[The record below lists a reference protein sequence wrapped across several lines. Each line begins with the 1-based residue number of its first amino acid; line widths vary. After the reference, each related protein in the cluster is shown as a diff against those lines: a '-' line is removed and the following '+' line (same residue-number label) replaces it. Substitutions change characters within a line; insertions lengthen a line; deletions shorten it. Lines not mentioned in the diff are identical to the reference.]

1 MLINYS
7 QGSLIMDRIVV
18 GAMAAILVV
27 TVQACGTNSVEESV
41 PVSQDEVQVVSESPR
56 VFFVQ
61 PEEGSEVQSPVHFEF
76 GVEDF
81 MIAPV
86 PEGTVEEARSG
97 MGHHHLGVDTDCL
110 PAGTEIPKADPWIH
124 FGKGNNVIDV
134 QLTPGSHTFVLQTG
148 DDRHHTIEGLCAT
161 VTVSVVE

>member
-1 MLINYS
+1 MLINHS

-76 GVEDF
+76 GIEDF
-81 MIAPV
+81 VIAPV

-97 MGHHHLGVDTDCL
+97 MGHHHLGVDTECL

-124 FGKGNNVIDV
+124 FGQGNNVIDV
-134 QLTPGSHTFVLQTG
+134 QLTPGPHTFVLQTG
-148 DDRHHTIEGLCAT
+148 DDRHHTIEGLCASVT
-161 VTVSVVE
+161 VTVLE

>member
-1 MLINYS
+1 MLINHS

-27 TVQACGTNSVEESV
+27 TIQACGTDSVEESV

>member
-1 MLINYS
+1 MLINHF
-7 QGSLIMDRIVV
+7 QASLIMDRIVV
-18 GAMAAILVV
+18 GAMVAILVV
-27 TVQACGTNSVEESV
+27 TIQACGTGSVEESV
-41 PVSQDEVQVVSESPR
+41 PVSQDEVQAVSESPR

-76 GVEDF
+76 GIEDF

>member
-1 MLINYS
+1 MLINHS

-61 PEEGSEVQSPVHFEF
+61 P
-76 GVEDF
+76 VES
-81 MIAPV
+81 ISAC
-86 PEGTVEEARSG
+86 G
-97 MGHHHLGVDTDCL
+97 
-110 PAGTEIPKADPWIH
+110 IIW
-124 FGKGNNVIDV
+124 
-134 QLTPGSHTFVLQTG
+134 
-148 DDRHHTIEGLCAT
+148 
-161 VTVSVVE
+161 

>member
-1 MLINYS
+1 MFTNDS
-7 QGSLIMDRIVV
+7 QGSSVVARIVLGV
-18 GAMAAILVV
+18 MMAMLVV
-27 TVQACGTNSVEESV
+27 IVQACGSDSVQESP
-41 PVSQDEVQVVSESPR
+41 PVSQDQVQVVSEAPR

-61 PEEGSEVQSPVHFEF
+61 PEEGTEVQSPVHFEF

-86 PEGTVEEARSG
+86 PEGAVEEARSG

-124 FGKGNNVIDV
+124 FGKGDNIIDV

>member
-7 QGSLIMDRIVV
+7 QGSLIMGRIVV
-18 GAMAAILVV
+18 GAMVAILVV
-27 TVQACGTNSVEESV
+27 TIQACGTDSVEESV
-41 PVSQDEVQVVSESPR
+41 PVSQDEVQAVSESPR

-76 GVEDF
+76 VIEDF

-124 FGKGNNVIDV
+124 FGKGTNVIDV

-148 DDRHHTIEGLCAT
+148 DDMHRTIEGLCAT
-161 VTVSVVE
+161 VTVDVVE